1 MLLRS
6 DDRETVTD
14 PAGSRRREGELMR
27 VVIGKLSIKYAWA
40 VFSLIFMIFGM
51 IYSLKGMPI
60 DSNRCCILG
69 ILFYMLF
76 ISDACLEQFREIKRR
91 LRELENNR
99 KEDSES

>member
-14 PAGSRRREGELMR
+14 PAGSIRREGERMR

-51 IYSLKGMPI
+51 IYSLKGMPV
-60 DSNRCCILG
+60 DANRCCILG

>member
-1 MLLRS
+1 MLLRR

-14 PAGSRRREGELMR
+14 PAGSRRREGERVR

-76 ISDACLEQFREIKRR
+76 ISDACLEQFREINRR

-99 KEDSES
+99 KEEL